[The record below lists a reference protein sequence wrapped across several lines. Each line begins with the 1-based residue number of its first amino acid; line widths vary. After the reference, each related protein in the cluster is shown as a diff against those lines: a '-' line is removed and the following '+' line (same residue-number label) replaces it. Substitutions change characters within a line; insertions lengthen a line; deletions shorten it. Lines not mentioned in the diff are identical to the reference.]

1 MAMDLA
7 RFTQLC
13 STLARIDLFGSD
25 PKVRPNVSTPAAIR
39 TAIANGGPN
48 LPLTYR
54 QTYVAAVGT
63 QLADVLV
70 QIKTMPAAQRAG
82 IIERFYGPVYEHAAL
97 TGMRDVRPELRR
109 FLAVIS
115 NLYRSFV
122 NANKRSSVNAPVVT
136 ATPPVAFFQTN
147 GDDGPYTITSDTMQS
162 LFSMPIA
169 VVSLPATY
177 RDHPVLWS
185 SLTHEVC
192 GHDVVHADKELVPQM
207 VKGVRAMF
215 TGTSFQ
221 PNGPLNPDLLNALL
235 WSYWID
241 EAVADVYGVLNMGP
255 TFALNLAAFFSALTA
270 RAFTRAGRTPPPLP
284 FLRTTAEP
292 RDPEHQD
299 NDMDEHPVDV
309 LRLHLAIGVI
319 DALTHLSDATKAAY
333 VADIQAVAHA
343 AAHGE
348 TQIRVQ
354 GDVEISHD
362 NWRAIDETMPLADA
376 AAAARRVGTF
386 LATAKLPALAGHG
399 IQDIETWDDPD
410 ETTARAIAARIGAKQ
425 SIVGAGDD
433 AQLLAGANIA
443 LIARPD
449 LYDQATEL
457 LNAGLDD
464 SFDRDPI
471 WGPPHADR
479 MVVPSFLHR
488 LEAVAVGAAVPAGV
502 RRRAR
507 S

>member
-13 STLARIDLFGSD
+13 GTLAKIDLFGSD
-25 PKVRPNVSTPAAIR
+25 TKVRPNVSAATAIK
-39 TAIANGGPN
+39 TAIANGAPN
-48 LPLTYR
+48 MPLAYR
-54 QTYVAAVGT
+54 QTYAAAVSA
-63 QLADVLV
+63 QLSDALV
-70 QIKTMPAAQRAG
+70 QVKTLMAAQRAS
-82 IIERFYGPVYEHAAL
+82 IVERFYAPVYEHAIL

-122 NANKRSSVNAPVVT
+122 NANKRSSVNAPIVT

-147 GDDGPYTITSDTMQS
+147 GDDGPYTITSETMQS
-162 LFSMPIA
+162 LFAMPIA

-177 RDHPVLWS
+177 RSHPVLWS

-192 GHDVVHADKELVPQM
+192 GHDVVHADKDLVPEM

-215 TGTSFQ
+215 TGTSFE

-255 TFALNLAAFFSALTA
+255 TFALNLAAFFSAMTA
-270 RAFTRAGRTPPPLP
+270 RAFVRAGRTPPALP
-284 FLRTTAEP
+284 FLRTNAGP
-292 RDPEHQD
+292 RDPQHGD
-299 NDMDEHPVDV
+299 NDMDEHPVDL

-319 DALTHLSDATKAAY
+319 DSLTNLSAATKAAY
-333 VADIQAVAHA
+333 IADIEDVAHA
-343 AAHGE
+343 SAHGQ
-348 TQIRVQ
+348 TQIRVE

-362 NWRAIDETMPLADA
+362 NWRAIGESIPLAAA

-386 LATAKLPALAGHG
+386 LATARLPALSGHG

-410 ETTARAIAARIGAKQ
+410 ESTARNIAARIAANQ

-443 LIARPD
+443 LTARPD
-449 LYDQATEL
+449 LYAQTTTL
-457 LNAGLDD
+457 LNASLDD
-464 SFDRDPI
+464 SFNRDPI
-471 WGPPHADR
+471 WGPAHPDQMIA
-479 MVVPSFLHR
+479 PSFLYL
-488 LEAVAVGAAVPAGV
+488 LEEMVAAAPA
-502 RRRAR
+502 RRSR
-507 S
+507 